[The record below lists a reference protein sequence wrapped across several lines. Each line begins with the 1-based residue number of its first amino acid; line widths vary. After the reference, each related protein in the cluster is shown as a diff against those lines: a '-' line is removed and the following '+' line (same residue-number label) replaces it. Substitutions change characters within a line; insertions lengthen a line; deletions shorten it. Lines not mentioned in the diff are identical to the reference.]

1 MSAMR
6 SEQTKEPCDKPLL
19 PDAAEVLDLL
29 NRQLGLYVKLR
40 EMGERQ
46 RSLIS
51 QDDPTA
57 LLGLL
62 GERQRVVE
70 ELAKLDTEM
79 APLRRDW
86 QTIAPTLPAEARDR
100 ASRAFQQARQLL
112 EAIIAA
118 DQRDST
124 LLSTRKDSVGNTLR
138 TIDAG
143 RQACAAYGNAPTPDA
158 RYVDQMDDSK

>member
-1 MSAMR
+1 MSAIR
-6 SEQTKEPCDKPLL
+6 SEHPKKNCDKALL
-19 PDAAEVLDLL
+19 PDATEVLDLL

-40 EMGERQ
+40 EMGDDQEK
-46 RSLIS
+46 LIS

-70 ELAKLDTEM
+70 ELAKLDTDM

-86 QTIAPTLPAEARDR
+86 QTIAPTLPPEARDR
-100 ASRAFQQARQLL
+100 ATRAFQQARQLL

-124 LLSTRKDSVGNTLR
+124 LLSTRKDSVGDTLR

-143 RQACAAYGNAPTPDA
+143 RQACTAYGSAAAPEA
-158 RYVDQMDDSK
+158 RYMDQMDDRI

>member
-6 SEQTKEPCDKPLL
+6 PEHTKKNGDKPPL
-19 PDAAEVLDLL
+19 PDATEVLDLL

-40 EMGERQ
+40 EMGKHQEK
-46 RSLIS
+46 LIS
-51 QDDPTA
+51 KDDPTA

-62 GERQRVVE
+62 SERQSVVE
-70 ELAKLDTEM
+70 ALAKLDTEM

-86 QTIAPTLPAEARDR
+86 QTIAPTLPAEARGR
-100 ASRAFQQARQLL
+100 ATRAFQQSRQLL

-124 LLSTRKDSVGNTLR
+124 LLSTRRDSVGSTLR

-143 RQACAAYGNAPTPDA
+143 RQACAAYGSAVAPEA
-158 RYVDQMDDSK
+158 RYMDQMDDRI